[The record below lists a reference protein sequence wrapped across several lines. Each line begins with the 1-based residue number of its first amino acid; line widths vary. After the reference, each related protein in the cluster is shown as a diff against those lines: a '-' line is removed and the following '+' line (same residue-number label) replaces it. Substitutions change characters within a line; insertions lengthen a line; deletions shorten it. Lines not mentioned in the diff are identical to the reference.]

1 MPKNLLKTKR
11 LNQYRELLEEK
22 ARQVRR
28 SMSTPMASEFVA
40 RRQEPHDT
48 ADLAEQSHEEWI
60 FLNQNARYAN
70 LMREVQ
76 EALERIEDGTYMQC
90 AACGQPIPPK
100 RLQAVPWA
108 KYCVPCQEKQGPWNN

>member
-40 RRQEPHDT
+40 RRQEPHVT
-48 ADLAEQSHEEWI
+48 ASREEI
-60 FLNQNARYAN
+60 RDA
-70 LMREVQ
+70 
-76 EALERIEDGTYMQC
+76 
-90 AACGQPIPPK
+90 
-100 RLQAVPWA
+100 
-108 KYCVPCQEKQGPWNN
+108 